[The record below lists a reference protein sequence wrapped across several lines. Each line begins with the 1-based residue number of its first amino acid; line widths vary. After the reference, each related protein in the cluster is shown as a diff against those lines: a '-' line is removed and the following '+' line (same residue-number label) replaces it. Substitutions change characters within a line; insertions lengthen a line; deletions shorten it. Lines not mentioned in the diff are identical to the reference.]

1 MRRFDTF
8 ITRATKMIVAAIM
21 SLMIILVFAQ
31 VVFRYFVGLTPFFI
45 DEVSRGL
52 LIWVSFLGASLAL
65 RASQHIGVEYFIGK
79 LPESVRQPVKW
90 VARLS
95 VLLFLLF
102 FLYASFKYS
111 LTQTGQNS
119 ASLPV
124 SMIWF
129 YLSLP
134 LGALLMIFQLI
145 FSLFQGE

>member
-1 MRRFDTF
+1 MHRFDAI
-8 ITRATKMIVAAIM
+8 ITRLTKIILTGFM

-52 LIWVSFLGASLAL
+52 LIWVSFLGASVAL

-79 LPESVRQPVKW
+79 LPEKAKQPVKW
-90 VARLS
+90 VAQLS
-95 VLLFLLF
+95 VMLFLLF
-102 FLYASFKYS
+102 FLYASFRYS
-111 LTQTGQNS
+111 LTQTGQNR
-119 ASLPV
+119 ATLPV
-124 SMIWF
+124 SMSWF

-134 LGALLMIFQLI
+134 MGALLMIFQLI